1 MIGRLNHITH
11 ILLAVIVLPL
21 LAGCSDEG
29 FEQTVGNGDAATIT
43 FRTRLDTDIKS
54 RAISDGT
61 TVDKLLVAVY
71 EGETSPVE
79 TYRTECV
86 LSDALTEGVELR
98 LLSGHSYKVLFWAF
112 DEDNTAYT
120 ISDRGVITADYAGY
134 LNGGFAKM
142 EQLDAFC
149 AVSSVTVSGNKAESI
164 ILTRP
169 FAQLNFA
176 DNATQPVAGIHE
188 SEITFDNIALSFNP
202 FTGKSV
208 GEEVEKTFTFTD
220 FTDETLESNG
230 ATYYYIATNYLFVP
244 ASGTVSA
251 TCRLKQADNGTVI
264 TEHALPSI
272 AIAANKRTNVL
283 GTLVQQPEDVWDGI
297 TLTEPAIDSQNR
309 YILDEASDLAWL
321 AKNGNTLQQNRT
333 FVVTKDLNM
342 NNRALASVQLPQ
354 GSTVEGGG
362 HTLRNIVVTDGGL
375 FGDVTDFTLSNLTVD
390 QITTTGATGHVG
402 VLVNTLRGN
411 GSFTSVSVKNAGVS
425 TANGAAGSMVGYVV
439 RKSEKDRSEALA
451 LSFKDCHIESTSVSG
466 SASEGVFVGL
476 LSGYDNGETVSFD
489 ADCSA
494 SAVTIADY
502 KSPYSEG
509 NEGKW
514 LAANDYSKYN
524 GWLGDETYCRG
535 TVNYGGVRFIPCW
548 DGVKNVTPLTDTDGT
563 KLIYSAFDLA
573 ALQGGSHS
581 AVTFKENV
589 DLGGVMSADP
599 NDDTKG
605 SNRFTPISSISKLD
619 GGNNTLYGLYIHV
632 LNCDYWVGGGFILG
646 ISGTTVH
653 KNLNFDGAQIIVTHR
668 DTDDDG
674 GARAGTLL
682 PTVENGNYTASNIHA
697 RNGYVYSVN
706 KTGGLFGYIAASQFI
721 VSDCS
726 VDSYT
731 FKNYNSGKKD
741 KFGFFANGEIGG
753 MFGFII
759 ANSEISNCNVTNS
772 SFNCEGVNNN
782 PIAAGRHVN
791 GFIGDIRT
799 ASGQT
804 IKINKCATRGNSFPS
819 EYRTEDKY
827 KYKSGGSLVKP
838 QYTTIDI
845 IGCCYYI
852 NLSLGNIG
860 IKDTQ
865 GKLYIDGIE
874 YTVSKNVD
882 SN

>member
-1 MIGRLNHITH
+1 MLGRLKHITY
-11 ILLAVIVLPL
+11 ILLAAIILPL
-21 LAGCSDEG
+21 LAGCSEDG
-29 FEQTVGNGDAATIT
+29 FERTVGNGDAATVT
-43 FRTRLDTDIKS
+43 FQARLDTDIKS
-54 RAISDGT
+54 RAISDGN

-149 AVSSVTVSGNKAESI
+149 AVSSVTVSGNKAENI
-164 ILTRP
+164 TLTRP

-176 DNATQPVAGIHE
+176 DNATQPLRGTHE
-188 SEITFDNIALSFNP
+188 SEITFDNVAISFNP

-220 FTDETLESNG
+220 FTDETLDSDG

-251 TCRLKQADNGTVI
+251 TCRLKQAGNGTII
-264 TEHALPSI
+264 TEHVLPSI

-283 GTLVQQPEDVWDGI
+283 GAIVQQPEDVWDGI
-297 TLTEPAIDSQNR
+297 NLTEPAVDSQNR
-309 YILDEASDLAWL
+309 YIIDKASDLAWL
-321 AKNGNTLQQNRT
+321 AQNGNNLQPNRV

-342 NNRALASVQLPQ
+342 SDHPLAPVQLPQ

-375 FGDVTDFTLSNLTVD
+375 FGNVSDFVLSNLTVD
-390 QITTTGATGHVG
+390 KITTTGATGHVG
-402 VLVNTLRGN
+402 ALVNTLRGN
-411 GSFTSVSVKNAGVS
+411 GSFASVSVKKAGVS
-425 TANGAAGSMVGYVV
+425 TANGAAGGIVGYVV
-439 RKSEKDRSEALA
+439 RKSENDRDEALT
-451 LSFKDCHIESTSVSG
+451 LSFKDCHISGTSVSG
-466 SASEGVFVGL
+466 SASEGMFVGL
-476 LSGYDNGETVSFD
+476 LSGYNNGETVSFD

-502 KSPYSEG
+502 KSPYVEG

-514 LAANDYSKYN
+514 LAANDYSKYD

-548 DGVKNVTPLTDTDGT
+548 DGVKKVTPLTDTDGT

-589 DLGGVMSADP
+589 DLGGDGA
-599 NDDTKG
+599 NK
-605 SNRFTPISSISKLD
+605 NLFTPISNIAKLD
-619 GGNNTLYGLYIHV
+619 GENHSLYNLNIYRESWVNGFVTGTSGDTEHKNLQFVNSSVRAKMNGTELQVYVATLCPYVEHKYTVSNVTVTNGYVLGLNKSGGLIGFVTSNGAASLNCTACEVESTTIENIESATTDRFGNQYVYADFYPQGEVGGLIGAIMNDVTISNCHV
-632 LNCDYWVGGGFILG
+632 LNCDINCYGQDMKKTTIIGMSGGWK
-646 ISGTTVH
+646 V
-653 KNLNFDGAQIIVTHR
+653 
-668 DTDDDG
+668 
-674 GARAGTLL
+674 
-682 PTVENGNYTASNIHA
+682 P
-697 RNGYVYSVN
+697 
-706 KTGGLFGYIAASQFI
+706 
-721 VSDCS
+721 
-726 VDSYT
+726 
-731 FKNYNSGKKD
+731 
-741 KFGFFANGEIGG
+741 
-753 MFGFII
+753 
-759 ANSEISNCNVTNS
+759 
-772 SFNCEGVNNN
+772 
-782 PIAAGRHVN
+782 GRHVN

-799 ASGQT
+799 VNGDVIT
-804 IKINKCATRGNSFPS
+804 IKNCKNENNRFGKREQDTQYDDCN
-819 EYRTEDKY
+819 
-827 KYKSGGSLVKP
+827 LV
-838 QYTTIDI
+838 
-845 IGCCYYI
+845 GRCYYI
-852 NLSLGNIG
+852 NIG
-860 IKDTQ
+860 SKLMNKGVFDTQ
-865 GKLYIDGIE
+865 GTLI
-874 YTVSKNVD
+874 VD
-882 SN
+882 DKTYKPSENNGNLKI